1 MRGIMKDKYPTMIIA
16 AVLMLFTL
24 YSCTKGGNG
33 MSVEISPS
41 DKSLIDLASTSY
53 DDRQLSEIIGFNG
66 LLNELNAQ
74 YPIECIRANNDI
86 YRVSYLGKGCVA
98 VVLFDS
104 SGKKLLG
111 NVYRTPLTR
120 HDFDGL
126 RTGQSLEDVRKIDPD
141 GDYLFLFTGRNDI
154 PKVSY
159 HYTKDGY
166 LFTIEYNESNIIIS
180 TVEEMI

>member
-1 MRGIMKDKYPTMIIA
+1 MKDKYPTMIIA

-24 YSCTKGGNG
+24 YSCTKEGNG

-41 DKSLIDLASTSY
+41 DKSLIDLAGTSY

-159 HYTKDGY
+159 HYT
-166 LFTIEYNESNIIIS
+166 
-180 TVEEMI
+180 